1 MLGTDQTLGAVALRG
16 RRVLVTGAR
25 GFLGGALCRA
35 LSAGGAELYASSR
48 EHPLI
53 DGDGG
58 ARWRRSDPADAAAA
72 MTLIRDVAPEV
83 IFHMSAAVNG
93 SRNLAAVLPTF
104 RDGLSSTV
112 NLLTAAAE
120 VGVDRFVLA
129 GSVEARAQDGVPR
142 SPYAASKAAATI
154 YATMFG
160 ALFGLRCVDVR
171 ISMTY
176 GPGQGDLKK
185 LVPYVIEEARFG
197 RSPSL
202 GSGTR
207 LADWIYVD
215 DTVAALLA
223 AADSPM
229 AIGQSIELGTGILY
243 RVQFENH
250 GPGARPIADPRASLV
265 PRTDMRLWFPNWTRF
280 RCRNEPAARSWAV
293 GRLSLRVMVCKRGP
307 NGSAPGIIEGQPWSI
322 LLGSTCR

>member
-72 MTLIRDVAPEV
+72 ITLIRDVAPEV

-120 VGVDRFVLA
+120 AGVDRFVLA

-142 SPYAASKAAATI
+142 SPYAASKAAATT

-229 AIGQSIELGTGILY
+229 AIGQSIELGTGILTSV
-243 RVQFENH
+243 REVVERLVKLVNPAVQPRF
-250 GPGARPIADPRASLV
+250 GAVANRPYEDEAPVDPNPAQ
-265 PRTDMRLWFPNWTRF
+265 RLLNGW
-280 RCRNEPAARSWAV
+280 AARV
-293 GRLSLRVMVCKRGP
+293 ELSEGLRRTVTAALNAAK
-307 NGSAPGIIEGQPWSI
+307 AED
-322 LLGSTCR
+322 ST